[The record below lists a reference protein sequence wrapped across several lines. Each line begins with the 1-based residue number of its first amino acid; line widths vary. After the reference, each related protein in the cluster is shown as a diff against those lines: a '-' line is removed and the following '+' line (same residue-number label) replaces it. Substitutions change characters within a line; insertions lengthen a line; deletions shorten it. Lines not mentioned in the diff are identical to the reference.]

1 MGRFVISQWFVDL
14 TVDDFIFLP

>member
-1 MGRFVISQWFVDL
+1 MGRFVISKWFVDL